1 MQILKQQVSTN
12 VPAFSPCDTSVLCK
26 VFGLLL
32 LLFMHPVHSEKQF
45 NYSIGEKLGHPR
57 SDQPSGDASPCL
69 AQRKPKITTFLNN
82 LSYSSM
88 HTSSKGKNSIYQNLT
103 HGPLIPTPALL
114 SLQGSSATTDAAT
127 WARAQG
133 AHPIPVS
140 LMEQGRMQE
149 FRQRTHYRHG
159 QHFKKVMR
167 I

>member
-12 VPAFSPCDTSVLCK
+12 VPAFPPCDTSVLCK

-103 HGPLIPTPALL
+103 HGPLIPTPHC
-114 SLQGSSATTDAAT
+114 SPCRAAV
-127 WARAQG
+127 Q
-133 AHPIPVS
+133 P
-140 LMEQGRMQE
+140 RMQLP
-149 FRQRTHYRHG
+149 G
-159 QHFKKVMR
+159 QELREPTQFQSASWNKEECRNSGKGPITGMGNILKR
-167 I
+167 S